1 MTYSADQAEIAEQA
15 RRIYAEQLVKGLP
28 AMVNS
33 LAATAS
39 ALLDKPSEHAR
50 FMRRRELVH
59 ELKKGAAVW
68 HKTMVNSLRNALL
81 NGVSAVRPGD
91 LPAPTA
97 ASGPLSLVDDD
108 TIERE
113 ILTSRL
119 ALAVMDQAASEFTDL
134 RARMSS
140 LERREELDA
149 QDMLRAHV
157 LARIVVDAWRS
168 AGCSLDSWRELQTSL
183 HEELASLVE
192 EAYHETNRWL
202 VEQGVL
208 PDVDLHP
215 YIKRSRH
222 APTQQAG
229 LSGGG
234 GHSGYGQSSGFGAAQ
249 GPGQGPSSGYGPG
262 PGYGP
267 AGGGG
272 GGGGGGSGYG
282 VGAGGGTSGR
292 GTGPGARPTT
302 SSGAGRSSNSAY
314 WAGSHAGA
322 SGDGSFPGR
331 GGVGEETRMMTR
343 AAPLARSG
351 EHSEAVLGRLN
362 RLVGR
367 HLPSFSDTSRAH
379 KLSPGLA
386 QAIDQAQQGIRRRVA
401 ASTKRAGEPTV
412 TTPALLEELHQRK
425 QALKQSAAT
434 PEERATIEI
443 VALLFQSILTEDRIP
458 ASVRVWFARLQM
470 PVLRVAVTE
479 PDFFATV
486 DHPARRL
493 IDRMGACVMGFDSST
508 RSVGDALEKEI
519 KRVVQVVEAYPDTG
533 RRVFQTVLTEF
544 EKFLEHYFSNEN
556 EATRKGVSLAQ
567 QVEQR
572 ETMAIQYTIELRR
585 MLNEMPVQESVRAF
599 LFQVWAD
606 VLATTAVRYGSQSD
620 ETRAMKRAAS
630 DLIWSASAKVTREER
645 AEVIRRLTP
654 LLKTLRD
661 GMSSAGMDP
670 ARQDEHIQIL
680 NNSLAAAFTAKAPVI
695 PHERLQELAE
705 RLESLEELLPD
716 AADVT
721 IDDSIVFDLSGH
733 ESSELEVVSEGGS
746 MPTPAMIAWAR
757 ELQVGGWYMLDY
769 RGRNEAVQLAW
780 LGLRKQLSM
789 FVTAQGRC
797 VLFQQQRLASFLQ
810 AGLLLPAQDESLS
823 VRATRSALAKLDV
836 DPSRL
841 LN

>member
-1 MTYSADQAEIAEQA
+1 MAHSADHADIAEQA

-33 LAATAS
+33 LAAAAS
-39 ALLDKPSEHAR
+39 TLLDKPSEHAR

-81 NGVSAVRPGD
+81 NGVSAVRPTD
-91 LPAPTA
+91 LPPPGAQ
-97 ASGPLSLVDDD
+97 SGPLSLVDDD

-168 AGCSLDSWRELQTSL
+168 AGCSLDSWRELQLGL

-192 EAYHETNRWL
+192 ESYHETNRWL

-215 YIKRSRH
+215 YIKRSRNV
-222 APTQQAG
+222 PTQAAG
-229 LSGGG
+229 LSGSG
-234 GHSGYGQSSGFGAAQ
+234 GHSGYGQSSGFGGTH
-249 GPGQGPSSGYGPG
+249 GPGQGPSSGYGAGAG

-267 AGGGG
+267 GGGAT
-272 GGGGGGSGYG
+272 GS
-282 VGAGGGTSGR
+282 SGR
-292 GTGPGARPTT
+292 GVGPTT
-302 SSGAGRSSNSAY
+302 AGGAGRSSHSAY

-322 SGDGSFPGR
+322 SGDGSFPSR

-351 EHSEAVLGRLN
+351 EHAEAVLGRLN

-379 KLSPGLA
+379 KLSPALA
-386 QAIDQAQQGIRRRVA
+386 QAIDQAQQGIRRRVGS
-401 ASTKRAGEPTV
+401 STRRGGEPTV
-412 TTPALLEELHQRK
+412 TTPALMEELHQRK

-606 VLATTAVRYGSQSD
+606 VLATTSVRYGAQSE

-654 LLKTLRD
+654 LLKMLRD

-670 ARQDEHIQIL
+670 AKQDEHIQIL

-695 PHERLQELAE
+695 AHERLQELAE